1 MVDDS
6 QLRQLRRDLHKDFLP
21 QHSQSNTHTPLDPM
35 IEFQQLIQNQWHFAI
50 Q

>member
-6 QLRQLRRDLHKDFLP
+6 QLRQLRRDLHKDFQP
-21 QHSQSNTHTPLDPM
+21 QHSQSKTHIPLDLM
-35 IEFQQLIQNQWHFAI
+35 IEFQQLIQNQWRFAI